1 MTPMET
7 GKHKQFNEAMETT
20 QDVKAEFHKEIEPL
34 KKTQNELKRE
44 MKTFGDQMK
53 APTAAFPT
61 DWNTK
66 DRSSGL
72 EDKVRNG

>member
-7 GKHKQFNEAMETT
+7 GKHKQFNETT
-20 QDVKAEFHKEIEPL
+20 QDVKAKFHKEIEPL

-53 APTAAFPT
+53 AQTAAFPT
-61 DWNTK
+61 D
-66 DRSSGL
+66 
-72 EDKVRNG
+72 